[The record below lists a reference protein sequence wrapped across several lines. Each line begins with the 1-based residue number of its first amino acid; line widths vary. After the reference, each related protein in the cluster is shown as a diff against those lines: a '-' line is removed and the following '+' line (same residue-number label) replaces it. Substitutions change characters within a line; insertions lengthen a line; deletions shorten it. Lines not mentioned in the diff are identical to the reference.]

1 MFYMKLENT
10 SSTCFCSTY
19 SSMTIKYTTLLNEYI
34 SENQKLKK
42 EIEALKF
49 DIQYFKDYIK
59 YTL

>member
-1 MFYMKLENT
+1 MKLENT